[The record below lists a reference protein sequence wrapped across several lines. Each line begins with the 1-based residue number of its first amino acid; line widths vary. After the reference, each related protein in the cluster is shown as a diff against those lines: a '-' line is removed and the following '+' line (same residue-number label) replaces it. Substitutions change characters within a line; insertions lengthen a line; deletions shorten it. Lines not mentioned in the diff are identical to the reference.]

1 VGLTLITPPAAV
13 PLSMAEARAHLR
25 LEDDQSEDAL
35 IAGFIRIA
43 TAWVDG
49 AEGWL
54 GRALITQEWELRI
67 DCFPWRTRIVLP
79 LPPLQAVTSIH
90 YTDQTGAEQLLA
102 SDRYR
107 VLSIGDAQPG
117 RIAPAYGTT

>member
-1 VGLTLITPPAAV
+1 
-13 PLSMAEARAHLR
+13 
-25 LEDDQSEDAL
+25 
-35 IAGFIRIA
+35 
-43 TAWVDG
+43 
-49 AEGWL
+49 
-54 GRALITQEWELRI
+54 
-67 DCFPWRTRIVLP
+67 VLP